1 MGSGD
6 SRRVIVAH
14 WVVPVKPTPATPSP
28 ASTLVLLRDRSPSD
42 VEVLLIQRHRASKF
56 AAGDY
61 VFPGGKIE
69 ADDNPPDAAAW
80 CAGLD
85 AARAARLLGLD
96 GDRAQALGYWIGAIR
111 ECFEEVGVLLAYSA
125 DGAPAQVDEP
135 RFADY
140 RRACH
145 ADNRAFWDML
155 RAEGLRLATDQIAYF
170 AHWSTPEER
179 PIRFDTRFFAA
190 PMPVGQEAVADDREI
205 IDVRWL
211 TPPEAFAALDRQE
224 ISLRTPTQKNLA
236 LFEGAASVA
245 AALARLDGRVVSAV
259 RPRLVVDAPGGG
271 RRSLMPGDPGYF

>member
-1 MGSGD
+1 
-6 SRRVIVAH
+6 
-14 WVVPVKPTPATPSP
+14 
-28 ASTLVLLRDRSPSD
+28 VLLRDRPAAD

-85 AARAARLLGLD
+85 GARAADLLGLD
-96 GDRAQALGYWIGAIR
+96 GNRAQALGYWIGAIR
-111 ECFEEVGVLLAYSA
+111 ESFEEVGVLLAYGEE
-125 DGAPAQVDEP
+125 GAPVRVDHP

-155 RAEGLRLATDQIAYF
+155 RAERLRLATDQLVYF
-170 AHWSTPEER
+170 AHWITPEER

-190 PMPVGQEAVADDREI
+190 PMPPGQEAVADDKEI

-211 TPPEAFAALDRQE
+211 TPAEAVAALDRKE

-236 LFEGAASVA
+236 LFEGAPTVV
-245 AALARLDGRVVSAV
+245 AALARLEGRVVSTV
-259 RPRLVVDAPGGG
+259 RPRLVADPAGVGERP
-271 RRSLMPGDPGYF
+271 LMPGDPGYH

>member
-1 MGSGD
+1 M
-6 SRRVIVAH
+6 AH
-14 WVVPVKPTPATPSP
+14 WVVPVKPVPATPSP
-28 ASTLVLLRDRSPSD
+28 ASTLVLLRNRPAAD

-61 VFPGGKIE
+61 VFPGGRIE
-69 ADDNPPDAAAW
+69 EDDNPPDAAPW

-85 AARAARLLGLD
+85 DARAARVLGLD
-96 GDRAQALGYWIGAIR
+96 GHRVQALGYWIGAIR
-111 ECFEEVGVLLAYSA
+111 ECFEEVGVLFAYGT
-125 DGAPAQVDEP
+125 DGVPVRVDHP

-155 RAEGLRLATDQIAYF
+155 RAEQLRLATDQLAYF
-170 AHWSTPEER
+170 AHWITPEER

-190 PMPVGQEAVADDREI
+190 PMPAGQEAVADDKEI

-211 TPPEAFAALDRQE
+211 TPTEAFAALERKE

-236 LFEGAASVA
+236 LFEGAPTVA
-245 AALARLDGRVVSAV
+245 EALTRLEGRPVSTV
-259 RPRLVVDAPGGG
+259 RPRLVAGPDG
-271 RRSLMPGDPGYF
+271 RGERPLMPGDLGYH